1 MGNFCPFSFFCI
13 RTGLYRLSLCFSKQ
27 RLTIILSLVCV
38 GWGVMLSRQSDVPN
52 ISDLFLTRVYKRV
65 ELCWLIERRVH
76 AGYWGLAAT
85 QCVYRVRMMPLRQS
99 HAYIS
104 YRPHIP
110 PNNFCALAQRRLH
123 YSVEM
128 LAWKQIKHKLLS
140 IFLVCFFVIL

>member
-1 MGNFCPFSFFCI
+1 
-13 RTGLYRLSLCFSKQ
+13 
-27 RLTIILSLVCV
+27 
-38 GWGVMLSRQSDVPN
+38 MLSRQSDVPN

-99 HAYIS
+99 HAYIL
-104 YRPHIP
+104 H
-110 PNNFCALAQRRLH
+110 PNNFCSLAQRRLH

-128 LAWKQIKHKLLS
+128 LAWKQIRINYFPFSLFV
-140 IFLVCFFVIL
+140 FLFFFRNVEIKSRHLPIVCANQSRIHVYRKTVPSTHIRP